1 MVSLHIDGN
10 QLKSEVNRVVKDK
23 IKKFYRDDAAKKEI
37 LDIWYWK
44 YIQPKMSPV
53 DTGSYK
59 WPPVQNAEPSHTY
72 KQTVHRTYKTKN
84 GESSKDYEYKNRGY
98 TYTRSGYI
106 DISAHH
112 GIKRDAIEHR
122 PGGDV
127 SYFVRLLARDL
138 DIDYDEVS
146 GQGIFDAMDSGDRE
160 AFLED
165 VKKVVV
171 DSMNEG
177 K

>member
-1 MVSLHIDGN
+1 MISLHIDGN

-23 IKKFYRDDAAKKEI
+23 VKKFYRDDAAKKEI

-44 YIQPKMSPV
+44 YIQPNMYPV
-53 DTGSYK
+53 DTGAYK
-59 WPPVQNAEPSHTY
+59 WPPVQNAEPSKSHMEMHTY
-72 KQTVHRTYKTKN
+72 KLKSGKEV
-84 GESSKDYEYKNRGY
+84 SKVYNRDSK
-98 TYTRSGYI
+98 YTRSGYI

-112 GIKRDAIEHR
+112 GIKRDAVEHR
-122 PGGDV
+122 PNGDK
-127 SYFVRLLARDL
+127 SYFAPLLARDL
-138 DIDYDEVS
+138 GIDYDELN
-146 GQGIFDAMDSGDRE
+146 GQGIFDAMDDEDRE
-160 AFLED
+160 AFLEE